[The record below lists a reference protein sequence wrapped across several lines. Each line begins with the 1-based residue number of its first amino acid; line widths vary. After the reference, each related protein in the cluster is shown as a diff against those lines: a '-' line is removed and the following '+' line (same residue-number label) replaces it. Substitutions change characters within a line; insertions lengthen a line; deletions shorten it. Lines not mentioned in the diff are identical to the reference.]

1 MKAVFLDYAT
11 MGPDLDLT
19 ALQGPFAELKLFDD
33 TRDSDIAA
41 RIKDADFVFTNKI
54 RLTNELLIATTK
66 LRFIG
71 LTATGT
77 DNIDLITAKQHG
89 IAVANIRAYC
99 TQSVVEH
106 VMGTLLMLTH
116 SLGSYDAAV
125 KRGDW
130 QAAEQFCMLNYPIR
144 QLSGMTLGIVGYGS
158 LGQGVAAAARGF
170 GMQVMVAARVGSSEV
185 ADDRVSFE
193 QMLTTADVISLHCPL
208 TEDTRSLFDA
218 ATIGRMK
225 AGAILI
231 NTARGALVDAN
242 ALLAALG
249 SGQLAGA
256 AIDVLEQEPPVAG
269 NALLEYSGENLIIT
283 PHIAWGT
290 DQARQNAIDEL
301 AANAAAFI
309 DGVERNRVV

>member
-19 ALQGPFAELKLFDD
+19 ALQGQFAELKLFDD
-33 TRDSDIAA
+33 TGDGEIGA

-54 RLTNELLIATTK
+54 RLTNELLSETKK

-77 DNIDLITAKQHG
+77 DNIDLKTAAANG

-106 VMGTLLMLTH
+106 VMGTLLMLSH
-116 SLGSYDAAV
+116 SLNRYDASV
-125 KRGDW
+125 KAGDW
-130 QAAEQFCMLNYPIR
+130 NEARQFCMLNYPIR

-158 LGQGVAAAARGF
+158 LGQGVAEAARTF
-170 GMQVMVAARVGSSEV
+170 GMHVIVAARPGSTKV
-185 ADDRVSFE
+185 AADRVAFE
-193 QMLTTADVISLHCPL
+193 KLLAVSDVISLHCPL
-208 TEDTRSLFDA
+208 TDDTRDLFGDA
-218 ATIGRMK
+218 NIGRMK
-225 AGAILI
+225 RGAILI
-231 NTARGALVDAN
+231 NTARGALVDAS
-242 ALLAALG
+242 ALVAALR
-249 SGQLAGA
+249 SGHIAGA
-256 AIDVLEQEPPVAG
+256 AIDVLAQEPPADG
-269 NALLEYSGENLIIT
+269 NALLEYGGENLIIT

-301 AANAAAFI
+301 AANSAAFMR
-309 DGVERNRVV
+309 GEQRNRVV

>member
-11 MGPDLDLT
+11 MGPELDLT
-19 ALQGPFAELKLFDD
+19 ALREQFTELELFDD
-33 TRDSDIAA
+33 TADSDIGV
-41 RIKDADFVFTNKI
+41 RIKDAEFVFTNKI
-54 RLTNELLIATTK
+54 RLTRALLSGTTK

-77 DNIDLITAKQHG
+77 DNIDLSTARQHG

-106 VMGTLLMLTH
+106 VMGTLLMLSH
-116 SLGSYDAAV
+116 SLGRYDAAV

-130 QAAEQFCMLNYPIR
+130 QKADQFCMLTYPIR

-158 LGQGVAAAARGF
+158 LGQGVAAAARAF
-170 GMQVMVAARVGSSEV
+170 GMQVNAAARPGSSEV
-185 ADDRVSFE
+185 AADRVSFE
-193 QMLTTADVISLHCPL
+193 QMLATSDVISLHCPL
-208 TEDTRSLFDA
+208 TEDTRNLFDA

-242 ALLAALG
+242 ALVAALE

-309 DGVERNRVV
+309 GGTDRNRVE

>member
-19 ALQGPFAELKLFDD
+19 ALQGQFAELQLFDD
-33 TRDSDIAA
+33 TDDSDIAA
-41 RIKDADFVFTNKI
+41 RIKDAEFVFTNKI
-54 RLTNELLIATTK
+54 RLTNELLNETTK

-77 DNIDLITAKQHG
+77 DNIDLSTAKQRG

-106 VMGTLLMLTH
+106 VIGTLLMLSH
-116 SLGSYDAAV
+116 SLGRYDAAV

-130 QAAEQFCMLNYPIR
+130 QMAGQFCMLDYPIR
-144 QLSGMTLGIVGYGS
+144 QLSGMSLGIVGYGS
-158 LGQGVAAAARGF
+158 LGQGVAAAARAF
-170 GMQVMVAARVGSSEV
+170 GMQVNAAARPGSSEV
-185 ADDRVSFE
+185 AADRVSFE
-193 QMLTTADVISLHCPL
+193 QMLATSDVISLHCPL
-208 TEDTRSLFDA
+208 TEDTRNLFDA

-242 ALLAALG
+242 ALVAALE
-249 SGQLAGA
+249 SGQLAGCSNRRA
-256 AIDVLEQEPPVAG
+256 R
-269 NALLEYSGENLIIT
+269 T
-283 PHIAWGT
+283 GT
-290 DQARQNAIDEL
+290 AR
-301 AANAAAFI
+301 
-309 DGVERNRVV
+309 GW